1 MHPEVAPL
9 KRLISGRAAFAA
21 GKLWNNDVN
30 KLIKTIKMIL
40 FIFIMVLL
48 NSELP
53 NQRSRLPRFCFL
65 NRRGHKGKSGVI
77 K

>member
-1 MHPEVAPL
+1 MYVTPSYEYFQLTVVRRESPLIDIMMHPAVAPL

-40 FIFIMVLL
+40 FIFILVSL
-48 NSELP
+48 NS
-53 NQRSRLPRFCFL
+53 
-65 NRRGHKGKSGVI
+65 
-77 K
+77 